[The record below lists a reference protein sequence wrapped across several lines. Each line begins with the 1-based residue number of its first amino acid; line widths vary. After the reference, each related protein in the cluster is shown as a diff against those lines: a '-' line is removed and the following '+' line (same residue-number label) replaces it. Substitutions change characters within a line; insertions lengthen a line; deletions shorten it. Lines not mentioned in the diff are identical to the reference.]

1 MLNHFRHLILSLL
14 ILCALSF
21 NNYALAN
28 HTDTTSPASCPDIEV
43 NGGQSLTYWFKD
55 YYTQKPY
62 QGGQIVPIG
71 TRLLHFIRAEA
82 YGHCEMLQKEAPPGN
97 GCFTFINVERKVNFI
112 FQDYSFQ
119 MAHLGA
125 FMGPLVKAGRN
136 VVLLILGIYWN
147 LASHLVIYQEIGGFF
162 R

>member
-1 MLNHFRHLILSLL
+1 M
-14 ILCALSF
+14 SF

-112 FQDYSFQ
+112 FSGLQFPNGSF
-119 MAHLGA
+119 GG